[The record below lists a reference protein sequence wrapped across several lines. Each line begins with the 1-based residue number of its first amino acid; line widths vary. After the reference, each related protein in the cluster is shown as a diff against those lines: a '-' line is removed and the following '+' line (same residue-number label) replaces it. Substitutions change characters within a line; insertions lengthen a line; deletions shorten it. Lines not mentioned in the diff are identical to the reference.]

1 MPRVHLSNRTLMALS
16 PLKEEASDHGVSG
29 TGSSENQSHLLDTAE
44 DEKIRLGL
52 LDFDSL

>member
-1 MPRVHLSNRTLMALS
+1 MALS
-16 PLKEEASDHGVSG
+16 PLKEEALAHGVSG
-29 TGSSENQSHLLDTAE
+29 IGSSENQSHLLDTAE

>member
-1 MPRVHLSNRTLMALS
+1 MPTVHLSNRTLMALS